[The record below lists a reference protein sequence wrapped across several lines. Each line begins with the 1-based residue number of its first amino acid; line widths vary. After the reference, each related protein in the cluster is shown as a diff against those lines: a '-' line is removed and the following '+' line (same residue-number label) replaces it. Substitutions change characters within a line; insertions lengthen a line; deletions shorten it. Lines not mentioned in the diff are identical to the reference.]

1 MLVRR
6 APIPRVIV
14 DTERLRGQ
22 AAVVEGDCACPLSI
36 SPRHRSDHFVS
47 LHFDQLLYQTPATQW
62 PGPENYTVFASA
74 HAEAGIALLNA
85 AALNFWRQFQEPCSP
100 ATALHRLGIVAN
112 PPASNE
118 ESVCSCAFRRQAHG
132 RRECLKA
139 SLQTLSSLSGI
150 QASMESYQEALAAL
164 CDSGFLSDSPNAPI
178 PFAREDTL
186 IAWLHTTN
194 ACNLRCNYC
203 YLAKTNERMDEQIGR
218 QSIDAIFRSA
228 LANDFSKIKIKYA
241 GGEATLNFALVT
253 KLHDY
258 ARHLADAQNFSLNG
272 VVLSNGVRL
281 TPEMVKSML
290 TRHLRLMISLD
301 GLGAAHDAQRH
312 FANGRGSFD
321 AVARSI
327 EMAKDKGLTSDI
339 CITVSGRSAGE
350 LPDLIG
356 WILERDLPFS
366 LNFYRENE
374 FSASFAD
381 LQLDEE
387 RIIQGMMAAFK
398 VIEANLPRRSLLASL
413 VDRANLSA
421 PHSRP
426 CAAGHNYLV
435 IDHFGRVAKCQMEM
449 DKPVTDILARDP
461 LAVIRSDKFRVQNF
475 NVEEKEG
482 CRDCEWKHWCAGGC
496 PQATFRATGRYDV
509 KSPNCNIYKTLYP
522 EALRL
527 EALRLIKFF
536 RA

>member
-1 MLVRR
+1 M
-6 APIPRVIV
+6 
-14 DTERLRGQ
+14 
-22 AAVVEGDCACPLSI
+22 
-36 SPRHRSDHFVS
+36 
-47 LHFDQLLYQTPATQW
+47 
-62 PGPENYTVFASA
+62 
-74 HAEAGIALLNA
+74 
-85 AALNFWRQFQEPCSP
+85 
-100 ATALHRLGIVAN
+100 
-112 PPASNE
+112 
-118 ESVCSCAFRRQAHG
+118 
-132 RRECLKA
+132 
-139 SLQTLSSLSGI
+139 
-150 QASMESYQEALAAL
+150 
-164 CDSGFLSDSPNAPI
+164 
-178 PFAREDTL
+178 
-186 IAWLHTTN
+186 
-194 ACNLRCNYC
+194 
-203 YLAKTNERMDEQIGR
+203 MDEQIGH
-218 QSIDAIFRSA
+218 QSIEAIFRSA
-228 LANDFSKIKIKYA
+228 TAHDFPKVKVKYA

-253 KLHDY
+253 NLHDY
-258 ARHLADAQNFSLNG
+258 ARQVADEQNISLSG

-281 TPEMVKSML
+281 TAKMIKAL
-290 TRHLRLMISLD
+290 LARQLRLMISLD
-301 GLGAAHDAQRH
+301 GLAAVHDAQRH

-321 AVARSI
+321 IVTRNI
-327 EMAKDKGLTSDI
+327 EMAKDNGLIPDI
-339 CITVSGRSAGE
+339 CITVSGRSAAG

-374 FSASFAD
+374 LSASFAD

-387 RIIQGMMAAFK
+387 RIINGMLAAFK

-435 IDHFGRVAKCQMEM
+435 IDHLGRVAKCQMEM
-449 DKPVTDILARDP
+449 NKPVTHISVRDP
-461 LAVIRSDKFRVQNF
+461 LAVIRATEGQADQIGVQNYT
-475 NVEEKEG
+475 VEEKEG

-496 PQATFRATGRYDV
+496 PQATFRATGRYDI

>member
-1 MLVRR
+1 M
-6 APIPRVIV
+6 PRVIV

-22 AAVVEGDCACPLSI
+22 TAAVDGADCACPLSI
-36 SPRHRSDHFVS
+36 SPRQRSDHAAPFKS
-47 LHFDQLLYQTPATQW
+47 DGFLYQTPATQRR
-62 PGPENYTVFASA
+62 GPADYTVFAST

-85 AALNFWRQFQEPCSP
+85 AALNLWQRFELPCSP
-100 ATALHRLGIVAN
+100 NIALQQLGIETKALHYY
-112 PPASNE
+112 
-118 ESVCSCAFRRQAHG
+118 H
-132 RRECLKA
+132 
-139 SLQTLSSLSGI
+139 
-150 QASMESYQEALAAL
+150 EALVDL
-164 CDSGFLSDSPNAPI
+164 CWSGFLRDTPNAPV

-203 YLAKTNERMDEQIGR
+203 YLAKTSEMMDERVGR

-228 LANDFSKIKIKYA
+228 LANDLPKAKIKYA

-253 KLHDY
+253 TLHDY
-258 ARHLADAQNFSLNG
+258 ARQLADEQNISLSS

-281 TPEMVKSML
+281 TPEMINSML
-290 TRHLRLMISLD
+290 ARQLRLMISLD

-312 FANGRGSFD
+312 FANGRGSFE
-321 AVARSI
+321 AVARNI
-327 EMAKDKGLTSDI
+327 EMAKDNGLIPDI
-339 CITVSGRSAGE
+339 CITVSGRSAAG
-350 LPDLIG
+350 LPDLLS

-374 FSASFAD
+374 LSASFAE

-387 RIIQGMMAAFK
+387 RIINGMLAAFK

-435 IDHFGRVAKCQMEM
+435 IDHFGRVTKCQMEM
-449 DKPVTDILARDP
+449 NKPVTHISVRDP
-461 LAVIRSDKFRVQNF
+461 LAVIRADQIGVQNYS
-475 NVEEKEG
+475 VEEKEG
-482 CRDCEWKHWCAGGC
+482 CRDCEWKYWCAGGC
-496 PQATFRATGRYDV
+496 PQATFRATGRYDIQ
-509 KSPNCNIYKTLYP
+509 SPNCRIYKTLYP
-522 EALRL
+522 EMVRL
-527 EALRLIKFF
+527 EALRLLQFL
-536 RA
+536 

>member
-1 MLVRR
+1 M
-6 APIPRVIV
+6 PRVIV

-22 AAVVEGDCACPLSI
+22 TAAVDGADCACPLSI
-36 SPRHRSDHFVS
+36 SPRQRSDHAVPFKS
-47 LHFDQLLYQTPATQW
+47 DGFLYQTPATQRR
-62 PGPENYTVFASA
+62 GPADYTVFAST

-85 AALNFWRQFQEPCSP
+85 AALNLWQRFELPCSP
-100 ATALHRLGIVAN
+100 NIALQQLGIETKALHYY
-112 PPASNE
+112 
-118 ESVCSCAFRRQAHG
+118 H
-132 RRECLKA
+132 
-139 SLQTLSSLSGI
+139 
-150 QASMESYQEALAAL
+150 EALVDL
-164 CDSGFLSDSPNAPI
+164 CWSGFLCDTPNAPI
-178 PFAREDTL
+178 PLAREDTL

-203 YLAKTNERMDEQIGR
+203 YLAKTSEMMDERVGR

-228 LANDFSKIKIKYA
+228 RANDFSKVKIKYA

-258 ARHLADAQNFSLNG
+258 AQQLAEAYNLSLSS

-281 TPEMVKSML
+281 TPEMVESML
-290 TRHLRLMISLD
+290 SQNLRLMISLD

-312 FANGRGSFD
+312 FANGCGSFD
-321 AVARSI
+321 AVARGI
-327 EMAKDKGLTSDI
+327 EIAKDKGLVPDI
-339 CITVSGRSAGE
+339 CITVSGRSAAG
-350 LPDLIG
+350 LPNLIG

-374 FSASFAD
+374 LSASFAD

-387 RIIQGMMAAFK
+387 RIINGMLAAFK

-435 IDHFGRVAKCQMEM
+435 IDHFGRVAKCQMEIN
-449 DKPVTDILARDP
+449 KPVTHIAVRDP
-461 LAVIRSDKFRVQNF
+461 LAIIRASQIGVQNYA
-475 NVEEKEG
+475 VEEKEG
-482 CRDCEWKHWCAGGC
+482 CRDCEWKYWCAGGC
-496 PQATFRATGRYDV
+496 PQATFRATGRYDIQ
-509 KSPNCNIYKTLYP
+509 SPNCRIYKTLYP
-522 EALRL
+522 EMVRL
-527 EALRLIKFF
+527 EALRLLQFL
-536 RA
+536 

>member
-1 MLVRR
+1 
-6 APIPRVIV
+6 
-14 DTERLRGQ
+14 LRD
-22 AAVVEGDCACPLSI
+22 A
-36 SPRHRSDHFVS
+36 
-47 LHFDQLLYQTPATQW
+47 
-62 PGPENYTVFASA
+62 
-74 HAEAGIALLNA
+74 
-85 AALNFWRQFQEPCSP
+85 
-100 ATALHRLGIVAN
+100 
-112 PPASNE
+112 
-118 ESVCSCAFRRQAHG
+118 
-132 RRECLKA
+132 
-139 SLQTLSSLSGI
+139 
-150 QASMESYQEALAAL
+150 
-164 CDSGFLSDSPNAPI
+164 PNAPI

-186 IAWLHTTN
+186 IVWLHTTN

-203 YLAKTNERMDEQIGR
+203 YLAKTNEMMDEQIGR
-218 QSIDAIFRSA
+218 QSIEAIFRSA
-228 LANDFSKIKIKYA
+228 RANDFSKVKIKYA

-258 ARHLADAQNFSLNG
+258 ARQLAEEHNLSLSG

-281 TPEMVKSML
+281 TPEIIKSML

-321 AVARSI
+321 MVARNI
-327 EMAKDKGLTSDI
+327 EMAKDNGLAPDI
-339 CITVSGRSAGE
+339 CVTVTGQSAAG
-350 LPDLIG
+350 LPELIG

-374 FSASFAD
+374 LSASFVD

-387 RIIQGMMAAFK
+387 CIIQGMLAAFK

-435 IDHFGRVAKCQMEM
+435 IDHFGRVAKCQMEIG
-449 DKPVTDILARDP
+449 KLVTNISVRDP
-461 LAVIRSDKFRVQNF
+461 LAFIRADRIGVQNYS
-475 NVEEKEG
+475 VEEKEG

-496 PQATFRATGRYDV
+496 PQATFRATGRYDIQ
-509 KSPNCNIYKTLYP
+509 SPNCRIYKTLYP
-522 EALRL
+522 EMVRL
-527 EALRLIKFF
+527 EALRLLKFLKS
-536 RA
+536 